1 MAIVKPTPAGTPP
14 GHIQPLVKQAQVIF
28 YVGICCYVRG
38 RFRCQRLWH
47 HRRIRRWCFYAADSH
62 LNIPHPD
69 SDSDR
74 LCDPCS
80 FSSRHN
86 FDSAY
91 NVRRGLVDFLVG
103 ILLEVPTVLAT
114 VLGAW
119 LTDYLPTWQ
128 LEILFSLMV
137 ITAGLVMFRNN
148 TGASVSRF
156 SVFKKLNRLPP
167 RLVRETANGSYE
179 LSGITVTIFGLASGL
194 IAGLFG
200 IGGGFI
206 KGPLMVLGF
215 GMPARVAAPTALFM
229 IVITSAVGS
238 ISHYLLGHIQWKIG
252 LFLVVAFTLG
262 AVFGNRQAGKLAEKS
277 LVQFIAGGLIAAG
290 LAMTVFTF
298 LTYFTH

>member
-1 MAIVKPTPAGTPP
+1 MWEYVAMFAVAFVVSAFGTIVGFGGGVFMVPILTLIFRIPIQTAIGCVILALFPA
-14 GHIQPLVKQAQVIF
+14 AVI
-28 YVGICCYVRG
+28 
-38 RFRCQRLWH
+38 
-47 HRRIRRWCFYAADSH
+47 ST
-62 LNIPHPD
+62 
-69 SDSDR
+69 
-74 LCDPCS
+74 
-80 FSSRHN
+80 
-86 FDSAY
+86 AY

-103 ILLEVPTVLAT
+103 ILLEIPTVIGT
-114 VLGAW
+114 ILGAW

-137 ITAGLVMFRNN
+137 ITAGFVMFRND
-148 TGASVSRF
+148 TTASRSQF
-156 SVFKKLNRLPP
+156 SFFRKLNRLPP
-167 RLVRETANGSYE
+167 RLVRETANGTYE
-179 LSGITVTIFGLASGL
+179 LSGITVVIFGLASGL

-290 LAMTVFTF
+290 LTMAVFT
-298 LTYFTH
+298 LTHFTH

>member
-1 MAIVKPTPAGTPP
+1 MWEYIAMFLVAFAVSGFGTIVGFGGGVFMVPILTLVFRIPIQIAIGCVILALFPAAIIST
-14 GHIQPLVKQAQVIF
+14 V
-28 YVGICCYVRG
+28 
-38 RFRCQRLWH
+38 
-47 HRRIRRWCFYAADSH
+47 
-62 LNIPHPD
+62 
-69 SDSDR
+69 
-74 LCDPCS
+74 
-80 FSSRHN
+80 
-86 FDSAY
+86 Y

-103 ILLEVPTVLAT
+103 ILLEIPTVVGT
-114 VLGAW
+114 ILGAW

-137 ITAGLVMFRNN
+137 IITGVVMFRKS
-148 TGASVSRF
+148 GRASASQF
-156 SVFKKLNRLPP
+156 SFFKKLNRLPP
-167 RLVRETANGSYE
+167 RLVRATANGTYE
-179 LSGITVTIFGLASGL
+179 LSGLTVVIFGLTSGL

-215 GMPARVAAPTALFM
+215 GIPARIAAPTALFM

-262 AVFGNRQAGKLAEKS
+262 ALFGNRQAGKLAEKN

-290 LAMTVFTF
+290 LAMAVFTVSQ
-298 LTYFTH
+298 LTH